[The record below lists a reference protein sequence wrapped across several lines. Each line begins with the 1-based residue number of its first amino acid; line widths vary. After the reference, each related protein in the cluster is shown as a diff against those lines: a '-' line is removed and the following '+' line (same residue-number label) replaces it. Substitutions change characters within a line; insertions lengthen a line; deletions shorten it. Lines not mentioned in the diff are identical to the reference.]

1 MISLQQPNNKLL
13 LLLSLR
19 CSHKNQRPRQPR
31 AIYRIGL
38 VVKVIE
44 DQLADILILMLTKT
58 QQQQLLVKTKN
69 NKMINK
75 DSREAP
81 VLTSPIS
88 TSPLST
94 TQLLCLPKLHMVVTM
109 PLLKTA
115 LSYKISF
122 AQLTHL
128 VTR

>member
-19 CSHKNQRPRQPR
+19 CSHKNQPPRQPR

-44 DQLADILILMLTKT
+44 DQLADILMLMQT
-58 QQQQLLVKTKN
+58 QQQLLVKTRN

-81 VLTSPIS
+81 VVTSPIS

-94 TQLLCLPKLHMVVTM
+94 TQLLCLPKLHLVVTM